1 MPLVR
6 FGVSLPQELIEQYDI
21 LINGKKYPNR
31 SEAIRDLIRNAIV
44 QEAITG
50 DEQMVGVL
58 SLIYDHH
65 KRELQDKLTE
75 LQHGHVESI
84 ISAMHVHL
92 DHENCLEVIII
103 RGKATHIKQ
112 LADQMIATKG
122 IRHGKLY
129 LTTSEKQL

>member
-1 MPLVR
+1 MSLVR
-6 FGVSLPQELIEQYDI
+6 FGVSLSQELITQFDS
-21 LINGKKYPNR
+21 LLKSKKYSNR
-31 SEAIRDLIRNAIV
+31 SEAIRDLIRNALV
-44 QEAITG
+44 EEAVAG
-50 DEQMVGVL
+50 DEPMVGVL

-75 LQHGHVESI
+75 LQHGHVEAI
-84 ISAMHVHL
+84 ISTMHVHL

-103 RGKATHIKQ
+103 RGKAAHIKQ

-122 IRHGKLY
+122 IKHGNLY

>member
-1 MPLVR
+1 MSVVR
-6 FGVSLPQELIEQYDI
+6 FGVSLPQELITQFDA
-21 LINGKKYPNR
+21 LLLRKNYPNR
-31 SEAIRDLIRNAIV
+31 SEAIRDLIRSALV
-44 QEAITG
+44 EEAIHG

-75 LQHGHVESI
+75 LQHSHVESI

-103 RGKATHIKQ
+103 RGKAVHIKQ
-112 LADQMIATKG
+112 LADRMIATKG
-122 IRHGKLY
+122 IKHGNIY
-129 LTTSEKQL
+129 LTVSEKHL